1 MAEIKEVKT
10 EKTTVVRESAFGS
23 ALSSGTSRIIPMTIP
38 MTTQ

>member
-10 EKTTVVRESAFGS
+10 EKTTVAAGS